1 MTLEMVGAVLGS
13 VLFIGTI
20 KYWLSNKKKKQ
31 IKLNWV
37 WQLSYIFNKEFHLSN
52 SIVEIVIP
60 YYKAIRP

>member
-1 MTLEMVGAVLGS
+1 MTLEMVGAVLGC

-37 WQLSYIFNKEFHLSN
+37 WHLSCLFNKEFHLAN
-52 SIVEIVIP
+52 SIVELVML
-60 YYKAIRP
+60 YYRVIRP